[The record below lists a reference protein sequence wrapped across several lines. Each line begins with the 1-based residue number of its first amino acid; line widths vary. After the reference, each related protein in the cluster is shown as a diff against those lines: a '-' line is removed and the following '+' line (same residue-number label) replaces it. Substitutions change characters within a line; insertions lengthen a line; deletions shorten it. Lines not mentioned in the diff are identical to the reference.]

1 MQSVGTVCVKAGKY
15 VLEVVDKIG
24 NLASRYARNTI
35 DYAKDAVKN
44 TYDFFK
50 NKSYSKINAATKVTS
65 NIKEMDAGEI
75 METVDNAQLLDRDYS
90 TSVNNA
96 CEINKKSFNEYLE
109 EHKNSEPN
117 ISFSNANI
125 EYKPNPYEENG
136 KEKNEEEWD
145 SFLKKEMDCLYSL
158 GKWTLML
165 ANPTL
170 LAGYATYKGL
180 GAIASIKNKNSKMFA
195 TIINKSKDN
204 IHIYNQNKDYSKIS
218 NYAKTN
224 KGVFAENFTE
234 YREDNLEMKENN
246 IVEQP
251 RYNTV
256 DKNNNVENNIVEK
269 PRYNTVDKNNN
280 VENNIVKSYKMDNTM
295 QIYFTKGAKEGTFNK
310 YYCVNGV
317 AGRPEVNTKEQ
328 MDAFFV
334 DAVKIEK
341 DKSKDYS
348 LEKNNEELSL

>member
-1 MQSVGTVCVKAGKY
+1 MQSVGAVCVKAGKY

-256 DKNNNVENNIVEK
+256 DKNNNVENNIV
-269 PRYNTVDKNNN
+269 
-280 VENNIVKSYKMDNTM
+280 KSYKMDNTM

-334 DAVKIEK
+334 DTVKIEK